1 MSHGANSASRS
12 FRARAVILAFVRKLS
27 AEKGAIFLISVR
39 VLPQGSYEVEGTQL
53 PFKGA
58 NGIKCDKAIPCSS
71 CGTLGIPCQAAS
83 SRLTERPRA
92 PPTNQHASHQNAASG
107 ASGINQASERN
118 WELIEDRL
126 SAVEKSIQE
135 LSHRS
140 APGSVNS
147 LDHHSPSISTQSSL
161 EITTAAFEGQSSFGS
176 ATLLAKKAAD
186 ISVARVP
193 GSKLDEN
200 VYRALLS
207 LKSNLDKH
215 HPSPRSSEST
225 ETASTAAS
233 NLNLPPVAF
242 VISLIRRVK
251 EQPPFF
257 LVNNSWR
264 DYLQIEK
271 LCQKVYFPSEPIT
284 AGSITLMHGLLYF
297 IIRDYMHGGDS
308 SLSQSD
314 CTLYADICEKSF
326 VQGLKSY
333 EMFVG
338 PTLEKVQALL
348 IGVIKC
354 QEESNHPLCWTYL
367 SIAFDMCQSMGYHSN
382 SELKNDPFPVAEE
395 KRHVFWRL
403 YMIDKNLSLN
413 LGRTSHFQ
421 DHDIDCGVFI
431 PSTDPHQSPWDLMAH
446 VIIKFSAIQ
455 GRVYDRLYSVSASQS
470 SPEEKMRVMEQL
482 SIELIEVRNE
492 LLRIDVSGGYYADS
506 LQGMAA
512 CAEFITYSVLTVIYR
527 AQMSPN
533 AMSISSKCLEA
544 AKLGLQSH
552 LKCFSYFSERKSHKQ
567 AEYVTWILLYPS
579 FTPFVIVFTHAIAA
593 GDLEELSL
601 LKETVGSLELVK
613 DLSRGSQHLYEICKA
628 FLTIAQSLIDSQL
641 TLNGLEHQDDG
652 SLVLPFMTDGQ
663 TQITFPDIPWPEDMH
678 DFNMDSA
685 DISVFLNDFLGTNR
699 PGTDMLSL
707 NLT

>member
-1 MSHGANSASRS
+1 MFTQIRPEHRTRALERS
-12 FRARAVILAFVRKLS
+12 LFALRLDRILAILSFGNVTRSQFSFALLSCPRVRKLS

-58 NGIKCDKAIPCSS
+58 NGVSSNWSRSNIFIQIKCDKAIPCSS

-251 EQPPFF
+251 
-257 LVNNSWR
+257 
-264 DYLQIEK
+264 
-271 LCQKVYFPSEPIT
+271 
-284 AGSITLMHGLLYF
+284 GL
-297 IIRDYMHGGDS
+297 
-308 SLSQSD
+308 
-314 CTLYADICEKSF
+314 
-326 VQGLKSY
+326 
-333 EMFVG
+333 
-338 PTLEKVQALL
+338 
-348 IGVIKC
+348 
-354 QEESNHPLCWTYL
+354 
-367 SIAFDMCQSMGYHSN
+367 
-382 SELKNDPFPVAEE
+382 
-395 KRHVFWRL
+395 
-403 YMIDKNLSLN
+403 
-413 LGRTSHFQ
+413 
-421 DHDIDCGVFI
+421 
-431 PSTDPHQSPWDLMAH
+431 
-446 VIIKFSAIQ
+446 
-455 GRVYDRLYSVSASQS
+455 
-470 SPEEKMRVMEQL
+470 
-482 SIELIEVRNE
+482 NE
-492 LLRIDVSGGYYADS
+492 A
-506 LQGMAA
+506 
-512 CAEFITYSVLTVIYR
+512 
-527 AQMSPN
+527 
-533 AMSISSKCLEA
+533 
-544 AKLGLQSH
+544 
-552 LKCFSYFSERKSHKQ
+552 
-567 AEYVTWILLYPS
+567 
-579 FTPFVIVFTHAIAA
+579 
-593 GDLEELSL
+593 
-601 LKETVGSLELVK
+601 
-613 DLSRGSQHLYEICKA
+613 
-628 FLTIAQSLIDSQL
+628 
-641 TLNGLEHQDDG
+641 
-652 SLVLPFMTDGQ
+652 
-663 TQITFPDIPWPEDMH
+663 
-678 DFNMDSA
+678 
-685 DISVFLNDFLGTNR
+685 
-699 PGTDMLSL
+699 
-707 NLT
+707 